1 MKTDKTGCHSESD
14 LPTRIMSDSPPP
26 PPLSRLAP
34 AALFLDFDG
43 TLVELAETPGGIA
56 VPNGLKP
63 LLDRL
68 AGRLGGRL
76 AIVSGRAI
84 DDLQDHLGGSAIV
97 LSGSHGAELRY
108 ADGRRVP
115 VLVPPGLAAAREEVR
130 RFTAETSGLLVE
142 DKPTGLALHYRL
154 APDREPE
161 VAAFLELLASRS
173 GLALQRGKMVAELRP
188 AGSDK
193 GAAVRRLMA
202 EPPFAGARPVF
213 VGDDLTDEHA
223 FAAAAALGGEGVL
236 VGPARATAARWRLDG
251 VAEVT
256 GWMEAAARG

>member
-1 MKTDKTGCHSESD
+1 MSESA
-14 LPTRIMSDSPPP
+14 P

-43 TLVELAETPGGIA
+43 TLVELADAPGAIS
-56 VPNGLKP
+56 VPRGLKP

-68 AGRLGGRL
+68 AERLQGRL
-76 AIVSGRAI
+76 AIVSGRALE
-84 DDLQDHLGGSAIV
+84 DLQRHLGGAAAV

-108 ADGRRVP
+108 ADGRCIP
-115 VLVPPGLAAAREEVR
+115 VSAPPGLAAAREEVR
-130 RFTAETSGLLVE
+130 RFAAGAAGLLVE
-142 DKPTGLALHYRL
+142 DKPAGVALHYRL
-154 APDREPE
+154 APARERA
-161 VAAFLELLASRS
+161 VGDFLADLADRS

-188 AGSDK
+188 EGTDK

-202 EPPFAGARPVF
+202 EPPFAGGRPVF

-223 FAAAAALGGEGVL
+223 FEAAAALGGAGVL
-236 VGPARATAARWRLDG
+236 VGPARSTAARWRLDG

-256 GWMEAAARG
+256 LWLEAAADG

>member
-1 MKTDKTGCHSESD
+1 
-14 LPTRIMSDSPPP
+14 MSDSPP

-43 TLVELAETPGGIA
+43 TLVELADAPGAIA
-56 VPNGLKP
+56 VPRGLWP

-68 AGRLGGRL
+68 AGRLEGRL

-84 DDLQDHLGGSAIV
+84 DDLQAHLGASAMV

-115 VLVPPGLAAAREEVR
+115 VSAPPGLAAARDEVR
-130 RFTAETSGLLVE
+130 RFAAESDGLLVE
-142 DKPTGLALHYRL
+142 DKPTGIALHYRL
-154 APDREPE
+154 APERGPA
-161 VAAFLELLASRS
+161 VGAFFEELAVRS
-173 GLALQRGKMVAELRP
+173 GLALQHGKMVAELRP
-188 AGSDK
+188 EGTDK
-193 GAAVRRLMA
+193 GAALRRLMA

-223 FAAAAALGGEGVL
+223 FEAAVGLGGEGVL
-236 VGPARATAARWRLDG
+236 VGPARRTAARWRLGG

-256 GWMEAAARG
+256 RWLEAAARG

>member
-1 MKTDKTGCHSESD
+1 MPES
-14 LPTRIMSDSPPP
+14 PP

-43 TLVELAETPGGIA
+43 TLVELADAPGAIA
-56 VPNGLKP
+56 VPSGLKP

-68 AGRLGGRL
+68 AARLEGRL

-84 DDLQDHLGGSAIV
+84 DDLRSHLDPSAAV

-108 ADGRRVP
+108 SDGRRVP
-115 VLVPPGLAAAREEVR
+115 VSAPPGLAEAREEVR
-130 RFTAETSGLLVE
+130 RFAAASPGLLVE
-142 DKPTGLALHYRL
+142 DKPAGIALHFRQAPERGGPVADFLGDL
-154 APDREPE
+154 AR
-161 VAAFLELLASRS
+161 RC
-173 GLALQRGKMVAELRP
+173 GLALQHGKMVAELRP
-188 AGSDK
+188 NEADK
-193 GAAVRRLMA
+193 GVALRQLMA

-223 FAAAAALGGEGVL
+223 FEAAAALGGAGVL
-236 VGPARATAARWRLDG
+236 VGPARPTAALWRLGG

-256 GWMEAAARG
+256 AWLEAGSSE